1 MFNTINEALEDIRN
15 GKPVII
21 VDDENRENE
30 GDLFIPAET
39 ISEEVVN
46 FMVKEA
52 RGLMCVPLTKDRADR
67 LGLYYMAEKNT
78 DARSTVPI
86 IAMTA
91 NAFEE
96 DKQRAFDAGMNDH
109 ISKPISV
116 NALLAAL
123 RKNLK

>member
-1 MFNTINEALEDIRN
+1 MTILEENGLTVERTADGELCIERLRPTRRVIYDAVLMDIQMPNMDGYRAAQTIRAL
-15 GKPVII
+15 P
-21 VDDENRENE
+21 
-30 GDLFIPAET
+30 
-39 ISEEVVN
+39 
-46 FMVKEA
+46 
-52 RGLMCVPLTKDRADR
+52 
-67 LGLYYMAEKNT
+67 
-78 DARSTVPI
+78 DARYRTVPI